1 MSRSRNG
8 QLLYGRVTSEKLP
21 DAIMEPD
28 LRRDLTRTVLAVL
41 IIGGLIAASLW
52 IVRPFLAATIWATMI
67 AVTTWPVLR
76 TLQTRLW
83 GKRWL
88 AATVMTAALL
98 LIFVIPLSAAIGT
111 IVANA
116 SEIVDWANR
125 FSDVK
130 LPRPPEFVEK
140 IPIVGEKTANLWR
153 EYADKGPEELAE
165 IVRPYASR
173 VASWFVAEVGNFGL
187 VTLQFLLTVVISAIL
202 YMTGEDAGR
211 WIRRFGRRLAGER
224 GDQVV
229 RLAGQAIRGVAL
241 GVVVTAFVQS
251 VLGGIGL
258 AIAGVPFAAVLTAVM
273 FMLALAQ
280 IGAVP
285 VLLGAAAWL
294 WWKGDTGWFAALLV
308 WTIVVGSLDNILRPV
323 LIKKGADLPLLLIF
337 AGVIGGLFAFG
348 LLGLFVGPVLLA
360 VAYTLL
366 DAWVA
371 ETPEAEVNP
380 ATAARR
386 PLHSPPPTAESD

>member
-1 MSRSRNG
+1 
-8 QLLYGRVTSEKLP
+8 
-21 DAIMEPD
+21 MEQD
-28 LRRDLTRTVLAVL
+28 LRRDLTRTVFAVL

-67 AVTTWPVLR
+67 VVTTWPVLR
-76 TLQTRLW
+76 TLQVRLW

-116 SEIVDWANR
+116 GEIVDWANR

-140 IPIVGEKTANLWR
+140 IPIIGEKTANLWR
-153 EYADKGPEELAE
+153 EYADKGSEELAE

-173 VASWFVAEVGNFGL
+173 VGSWFVAEVGNFGL

-202 YMTGEDAGR
+202 YMTGEDAAR
-211 WIRRFGRRLAGER
+211 WVRRFGRRLAGER

-285 VLLGAAAWL
+285 VLLGGLAWL
-294 WWKGDTGWFAALLV
+294 WWKDHTGWFVALLI

-360 VAYTLL
+360 VSYTLL

-371 ETPEAEVNP
+371 EAPDADVTT
-380 ATAARR
+380 ATTAQRHAR
-386 PLHSPPPTAESD
+386 SPPTEAGNG

>member
-1 MSRSRNG
+1 
-8 QLLYGRVTSEKLP
+8 
-21 DAIMEPD
+21 MEQD

-52 IVRPFLAATIWATMI
+52 IVRPFLAATIWSAMI
-67 AVTTWPVLR
+67 VVTTWPVLR
-76 TLQTRLW
+76 MLQARLW

-88 AATVMTAALL
+88 ATTVMTAALL
-98 LIFVIPLSAAIGT
+98 LIFIIPLSAAIGT

-116 SEIVDWANR
+116 GEIVDWAHR
-125 FSDVK
+125 LSDVK
-130 LPRPPEFVEK
+130 LPQPPEFVEK
-140 IPIVGEKTANLWR
+140 IPILGEKTANLWR

-173 VASWFVAEVGNFGL
+173 VTSWFVAEVGNFGL
-187 VTLQFLLTVVISAIL
+187 VALQFLLTVVISAIL
-202 YMTGEDAGR
+202 YMTGEGAAR
-211 WIRRFGRRLAGER
+211 WVRRFGRRLAGER
-224 GDQVV
+224 GEQVV

-258 AIAGVPFAAVLTAVM
+258 AIAGVPFATVLTAVM

-280 IGAVP
+280 IGPLP
-285 VLLGAAAWL
+285 VLLGAVAWL
-294 WWKGDTGWFAALLV
+294 WWQGNTGWFVALLI
-308 WTIVVGSLDNILRPV
+308 WTIVVGSLDNILRPI
-323 LIKKGADLPLLLIF
+323 LIRKGADLPLLLIF

-366 DAWVA
+366 DAWVS
-371 ETPEAEVNP
+371 EAPDVDMP
-380 ATAARR
+380 TATATAQ
-386 PLHSPPPTAESD
+386 PVHSPPSDVEKG